1 VQQLRELNTPPP
13 HQMPDATHTTA
24 AAFLQQTAAHQIQ
37 ATQFGW
43 GALFPHHTLL
53 QLDSRSVPVQSHASS
68 TTNHLGLGTGRRVAG
83 DAGGKKAAVMM
94 HDGDRGD
101 KDLDGVDLELRLCR

>member
-1 VQQLRELNTPPP
+1 L
-13 HQMPDATHTTA
+13 A
-24 AAFLQQTAAHQIQ
+24 
-37 ATQFGW
+37 G
-43 GALFPHHTLL
+43 GLFSLTILCCSWTVVACL
-53 QLDSRSVPVQSHASS
+53 VQSHASS

-101 KDLDGVDLELRLCR
+101 KGLDGVDLELRLCR